1 MSQMTGGEAIVK
13 SLESQGVEYVFGM
26 AGHANLAFLDPL
38 IDSEIKFIT
47 VPHEQIAAHAA
58 DAYFRVTHKP
68 AVVTTTVGPG
78 ATNVIAG
85 MADALL
91 DSSAMVVICGG
102 IPSFYSGT
110 GGYQEMNEHGEDQQ
124 FELFRPV
131 TKRVFRVAH
140 ASLLPHVIS
149 NAFNYALSGNPG
161 PVMVHVPL
169 DFLSYKSDYELR
181 DLPAHRPS
189 TKKILA
195 DPNQVHNA
203 LDLLV
208 SAEKPLIFAGNGV
221 LLSEAST
228 QLTSLAEYLNV
239 PVATTMSGQ
248 GAINSEHPLSAGF
261 TGVVGT
267 PVANALARDADVI
280 MAIGTRMPEMDT
292 SSWSSENFFNS
303 KQSKLIHIDINSY
316 EIGKI
321 YPVEVGVVG
330 DASSVLQQMIDE
342 VPNFSDPK
350 TSTPWV
356 EGMIQE
362 KQKWFAE
369 LAEFEQSAEKPI
381 CVERLLGDVRDSI
394 DLASDGKG
402 VLISGVGI
410 RHAAGQHFRFKTPGT
425 HIVGSGYSTMGQEVA
440 AALGAKLGNPEVP
453 VVAVVGDGAFRSTLQ
468 TVTAAVEFKIP
479 VVWVVMNNYSYNII
493 AFYQNRHWKRLTG
506 TEFRIEDE
514 KEPYNPDFAAFAR
527 SVGAGGK
534 RIDNPEDLRPAIDEA
549 IKSEIPY
556 VLDVITTDRPRAR
569 ASGYW
574 DVNDVLS
581 SDWDGIAP

>member
-1 MSQMTGGEAIVK
+1 MF
-13 SLESQGVEYVFGM
+13 QG
-26 AGHANLAFLDPL
+26 
-38 IDSEIKFIT
+38 I
-47 VPHEQIAAHAA
+47 
-58 DAYFRVTHKP
+58 
-68 AVVTTTVGPG
+68 
-78 ATNVIAG
+78 
-85 MADALL
+85 
-91 DSSAMVVICGG
+91 
-102 IPSFYSGT
+102 
-110 GGYQEMNEHGEDQQ
+110 
-124 FELFRPV
+124 
-131 TKRVFRVAH
+131 
-140 ASLLPHVIS
+140 
-149 NAFNYALSGNPG
+149 
-161 PVMVHVPL
+161 
-169 DFLSYKSDYELR
+169 
-181 DLPAHRPS
+181 
-189 TKKILA
+189 
-195 DPNQVHNA
+195 
-203 LDLLV
+203 
-208 SAEKPLIFAGNGV
+208 
-221 LLSEAST
+221 
-228 QLTSLAEYLNV
+228 
-239 PVATTMSGQ
+239 
-248 GAINSEHPLSAGF
+248 
-261 TGVVGT
+261 
-267 PVANALARDADVI
+267 
-280 MAIGTRMPEMDT
+280 
-292 SSWSSENFFNS
+292 
-303 KQSKLIHIDINSY
+303 
-316 EIGKI
+316 
-321 YPVEVGVVG
+321 VG
-330 DASSVLQQMIDE
+330 DARSVLEQMIDE

-468 TVTAAVEFKIP
+468 TVIAAVEFKIP